1 MTIALSFRSRR
12 FLVWGVLALVY
23 VVSYFHRIAPAV
35 LAKDLMASFAAT
47 GVEVATMSALYLYA
61 FAAMQFVVGAAVD
74 AWGARR
80 AVAAGAVVMAAGGA
94 LFAAAHVLPVA
105 YGARVIVGAGASVVF
120 IGILK
125 QVGAW
130 FRPDEFGT
138 WSGLTQVAGNLGG
151 LLAAAPL
158 ALFVAVSGWRV
169 TFSGVAIV
177 SLLLAGLCLAVVRDR
192 PEDAG
197 FPPPVPRGPTPK
209 VNIAQGYGT
218 VWGNRRT
225 WPMFLVFFCQYGTLL
240 SFSGLWAVPWMRDV
254 YGMTSRESA
263 EIVSLVGIGVV
274 FGAPITGYLSDKV
287 LRSRRVPYI
296 LFTLVYT
303 AVWACVSVPPAG
315 PPRAL
320 LGPLCFLVGLTAS
333 CFTLTWV
340 LAREVNPPR
349 FSGIATATVNA
360 GGFLGAAVMQNVLGR
375 VLDARWL
382 GVVENGARR
391 YPAAGYHAAF
401 LMNLGMLVFACIL
414 TLAVTETF
422 GKHASD

>member
-1 MTIALSFRSRR
+1 M
-12 FLVWGVLALVY
+12 Y

-47 GVEVATMSALYLYA
+47 GVEVATMAALYLYA

-74 AWGARR
+74 AWGPRR
-80 AVAAGAVVMAAGGA
+80 AVAAGAAVMAAGGT

-105 YGARVIVGAGASVVF
+105 YAARIIVGTGASVVF
-120 IGILK
+120 IGTLK
-125 QVGAW
+125 QVGEW
-130 FRPDEFGT
+130 WKPDEFGT

-158 ALFVAVSGWRV
+158 ALAVSLVGWRA
-169 TFSGVAIV
+169 TFSGVAMI
-177 SLLLAGLCLAVVRDR
+177 SLLLAGLCLALVRDR

-197 FPPPVPRGPTPK
+197 FPPPAGRGPMPR
-209 VNIAQGYGT
+209 VSVVEGYRT
-218 VWGNRRT
+218 VFGNRKT
-225 WPMFLVFFCQYGTLL
+225 WPMFFVFFCQYGTLL

-254 YGMTSRESA
+254 YGMTSKESA
-263 EIVSLVGIGVV
+263 EIVSLVGIGVI
-274 FGAPITGYLSDKV
+274 FGAPAAGFLSDKIF
-287 LRSRRVPYI
+287 RSRRVPYI
-296 LFTLVYT
+296 LFTLIYT
-303 AVWACVSVPPAG
+303 VVWACVSLPAAG
-315 PPRAL
+315 PPRAF

-360 GGFLGAAVMQNVLGR
+360 GGFLGAAIMQNVLGR
-375 VLDARWL
+375 ILDARWL

-401 LMNLGMLVFACIL
+401 LASLAMLVLACVL
-414 TLAVTETF
+414 TLAVNETF